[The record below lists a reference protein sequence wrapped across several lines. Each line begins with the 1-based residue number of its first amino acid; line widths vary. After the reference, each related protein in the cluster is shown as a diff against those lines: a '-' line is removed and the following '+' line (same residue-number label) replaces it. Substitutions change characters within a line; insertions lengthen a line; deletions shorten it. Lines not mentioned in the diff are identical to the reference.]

1 MMHHDFSYEDYE
13 FQDTPAKQPLPD
25 PRSSEQYI
33 WEHTWKALQVHPILK
48 TIRLFETAYQKYP
61 RENCY
66 LDPLRRLMHVAYGAH
81 PLFGAQQTLRLTG
94 FIRIFH
100 HPETEFEAMTL
111 ASDTFARY
119 AFTLGEAAECA
130 DVASEC
136 AQLAGKPAEVIAA
149 WRARAAQI
157 HAHVVRGQVGTSN
170 GDTGTRP

>member
-1 MMHHDFSYEDYE
+1 MMHHDFFYQDYE
-13 FQDTPAKQPLPD
+13 FHDYPARQPLPD
-25 PRSSEQYI
+25 RHSREQHVQ
-33 WEHTWKALQVHPILK
+33 EHGWKALQVHPILK

-61 RENCY
+61 REDCY

-94 FIRIFH
+94 FIRISH

-130 DVASEC
+130 ALAAEC
-136 AQLAGKPAEVIAA
+136 AEAAGKPADVIAA
-149 WRARAAQI
+149 WRDRAAQI
-157 HAHVVRGQVGTSN
+157 HAHASSQG
-170 GDTGTRP
+170 